1 MANVREYDVEKLNKV
16 KEEITEKNKELLS
29 EISGALAIND
39 RNTYDYLKT
48 LQLQCE
54 AQLRLIR
61 LLESDFEDSKYII
74 C

>member
-16 KEEITEKNKELLS
+16 KEEI
-29 EISGALAIND
+29 
-39 RNTYDYLKT
+39 TYDYLKT

>member
-29 EISGALAIND
+29 EISGALANND

-54 AQLRLIR
+54 AQLRLI
-61 LLESDFEDSKYII
+61 ESDFEDSKYII

>member
-1 MANVREYDVEKLNKV
+1 MTNVREYDVEKLNKV
-16 KEEITEKNKELLS
+16 KEDITRKNDELLS
-29 EISGALAIND
+29 EISGALANND
-39 RNTYDYLKT
+39 TNTYDYLKT

-61 LLESDFEDSKYII
+61 LLESDFKDDKYII

>member
-1 MANVREYDVEKLNKV
+1 MANVREYDIEKLNKV
-16 KEEITEKNKELLS
+16 KEDITRKNDELLS
-29 EISGALAIND
+29 EISGELANND

>member
-1 MANVREYDVEKLNKV
+1 MANVKEYDVEKLNKV
-16 KEEITEKNKELLS
+16 KEEITKKNDELLS
-29 EISGALAIND
+29 EISGALANND

-61 LLESDFEDSKYII
+61 FIESDFKDDKYII

>member
-1 MANVREYDVEKLNKV
+1 MANVRAYDVEKLNKV
-16 KEEITEKNKELLS
+16 KEDITRKNDELLS
-29 EISGALAIND
+29 EISGALANND

>member
-29 EISGALAIND
+29 EISGALANND

-61 LLESDFEDSKYII
+61 LFESDFEDSKYTI

>member
-1 MANVREYDVEKLNKV
+1 MANVKKYDVEKLNKV

-29 EISGALAIND
+29 EISNALANYD
-39 RNTYDYLKT
+39 RSTYEYLKT

-61 LLESDFEDSKYII
+61 LIESDFEDDRYII

>member
-16 KEEITEKNKELLS
+16 KEDITRKNDELLS
-29 EISGALAIND
+29 EISGAPANND

>member
-16 KEEITEKNKELLS
+16 KEDITRKNDELLS
-29 EISGALAIND
+29 EISGALANND

-48 LQLQCE
+48 LKLQCE

-61 LLESDFEDSKYII
+61 FIESDFKDDKYII